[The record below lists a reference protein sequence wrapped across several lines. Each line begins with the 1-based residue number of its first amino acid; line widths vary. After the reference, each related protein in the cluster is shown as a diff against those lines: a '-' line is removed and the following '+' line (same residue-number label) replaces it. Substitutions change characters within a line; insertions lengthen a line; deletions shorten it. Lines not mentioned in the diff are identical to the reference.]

1 MPLVIKGLLNLIGTL
16 GLFLYSISRFGD
28 GIQKIAGERLR
39 IMLEKQTKNPI
50 SNILNGFG
58 MAAALQSNLLTS
70 GMISSLINAGLM
82 GLLPA
87 IWTMFGV
94 NLGMTITAHLMSIKI
109 GALMFVLLFC
119 GYLFYLY
126 GKKRTHHYLGQI
138 LLNLGLMYLSFGLFH
153 RAFETLSS
161 QPQAVFILRW
171 LFTMPWLGFLL
182 GMGLAA
188 LFRSSNTV
196 VILTQGLVGVELAL
210 ASTVFL
216 SGACAIIIGANVGT
230 TIINMFIVRDR
241 LPIVKKTNWLMF
253 FFNLST
259 GLIGLTL
266 LPRAFLAVQM
276 VSFRMV
282 FYFQWFVKSVF
293 DLTVPL
299 QIISSEWFYGWVLAM
314 AHSLF
319 NFAVI
324 GLWAPVI
331 YITAKFGLP
340 MLADTVTIETGGAT
354 YLDRRALQTPA
365 LALVLATREIKQ
377 MADITQGMLKS
388 AKLAF
393 HRNQIHLV
401 NGIYRDECLV
411 DDLQEQIT
419 FYLSA
424 LLSQNSLTEGQSHR
438 LAGLLHIVSD
448 IERVGDHA
456 NSIASLA
463 EKKYQEQ
470 LQFSELALNEIE
482 LLFGKV
488 QDLYFKAC
496 QAFSENKSEL
506 AKLLLEREESIDK
519 LEEELRQNHIHRL
532 NQGKCWPSSGVVYI
546 EMLTNL
552 QRISAHA
559 ANIASAFLEEREE

>member
-1 MPLVIKGLLNLIGTL
+1 MPLVIKGLLNLIGAL

-28 GIQKIAGERLR
+28 GIQKIAGERIR
-39 IMLEKQTKNPI
+39 IALEKQTKNPI

-70 GMISSLINAGLM
+70 GMLSSLINAGLM

-87 IWTMFGV
+87 IWTMLGV
-94 NLGMTITAHLMSIKI
+94 NLGMTITAQLMSIRI
-109 GALMFVLLFC
+109 GVLMFALLFC

-126 GKKRTHHYLGQI
+126 GKKRTRHYLGQI
-138 LLNLGLMYLSFGLFH
+138 LFNLGLMYLSFGLFH
-153 RAFETLSS
+153 RAFEILSGQS
-161 QPQAVFILRW
+161 QAVFILR
-171 LFTMPWLGFLL
+171 LVLATPWLGFLL
-182 GMGLAA
+182 GVGLAA

-210 ASTVFL
+210 TPTVFL
-216 SGACAIIIGANVGT
+216 SGSFAVIMGANVGT
-230 TIINMFIVRDR
+230 TIINMLIVRDR
-241 LPIVKKTNWLMF
+241 LPIVKRTNWLMF

-259 GLIGLTL
+259 GLIGLAL
-266 LPRAFLAVQM
+266 LPLAFFAVQI
-276 VSFRMV
+276 VSFRTI
-282 FYFQWFVKSVF
+282 FYFQSFVKSVF
-293 DLTVPL
+293 DLTVPI
-299 QIISSEWFYGWVLAM
+299 QTVSAGWFYGWVLAM

-319 NFAVI
+319 NLAVI
-324 GLWAPVI
+324 GLWSPVL
-331 YITAKFGLP
+331 YIAAKFGLP
-340 MLADTVTIETGGAT
+340 MLADTVKIGTNGAS

-365 LALVLATREIKQ
+365 LALVLASREIKQ

-456 NSIASLA
+456 NSIANLA
-463 EKKYQEQ
+463 EKNHQEQ

-532 NQGKCWPSSGVVYI
+532 NHGKCWASSGVVYI